1 MSALTSSKLM
11 MIMIMMI
18 ILFSDLAIGAATS
31 ATVYLYRCIPT
42 VLVHTS
48 IKVPD
53 AMNLPH
59 NATGFT
65 ALFCV
70 TLPKKPLWSHVTIGK
85 IFGKFTVMS

>member
-1 MSALTSSKLM
+1 MCSS
-11 MIMIMMI
+11 I
-18 ILFSDLAIGAATS
+18 ITERYFFTDLAVGAAKS
-31 ATVYLYRCIPT
+31 GTVYLYRCIPSIP
-42 VLVHTS
+42 VYTS

-70 TLPKKPLWSHVTIGK
+70 TVPDKPLWPHVKIGED
-85 IFGKFTVMS
+85 FNS